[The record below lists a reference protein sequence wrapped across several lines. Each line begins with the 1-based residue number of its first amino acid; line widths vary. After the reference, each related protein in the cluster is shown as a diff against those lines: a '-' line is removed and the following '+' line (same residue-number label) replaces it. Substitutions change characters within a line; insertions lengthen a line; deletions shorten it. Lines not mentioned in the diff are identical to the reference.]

1 MPQAIQKPKL
11 EEDLLRALKR
21 SELQALAKVRSILR
35 MVIISNR
42 LRTLPQKTYG
52 VKANGKNEIIIKS
65 LLSNKAFVDSRDE
78 SIAKSSKDPA
88 STQLSPK
95 ATKARKCI
103 HLLLLYFLI

>member
-42 LRTLPQKTYG
+42 LRT
-52 VKANGKNEIIIKS
+52 
-65 LLSNKAFVDSRDE
+65 
-78 SIAKSSKDPA
+78 
-88 STQLSPK
+88 
-95 ATKARKCI
+95 
-103 HLLLLYFLI
+103 